1 MANRLNVEMNL
12 DLTPFEKALGRL
24 QTKLGAL
31 SKQMQDVGSTLSQN
45 LTLPILGVGAAS
57 VKAFADMEKLNKG
70 LTAIMGSSDMA
81 AEELQKL
88 REVAKLPGL
97 GLKEAVQGSI
107 NLQAVGL
114 SADEARST
122 LFGFGKALAAVGKG
136 KFELEAI
143 QYQLTQMISK
153 NKLLAEDYKVIQSNL
168 PLMAAGMEAAF
179 GTNNIEAIRETGISA
194 KEFTLR
200 LSEALAKLP
209 QTQNVTGGLANAFEN
224 FSDNVFVA
232 TSELGGMIAGALN
245 LEGVLRKV
253 TNGLEGL
260 VRWFGELSP
269 LAKQNVVFF
278 AAFAASV
285 GPVLFV
291 IGKLAGGISVLS
303 GGLTALGGVFTAL
316 TGPVGLFV
324 LALTSL
330 GALAFSVYQN
340 YKLFNPTVE
349 TFNDYISQGTKNLI
363 AEQAQF
369 NSLISIVKDANVSTS
384 TRSRLMSEINQKY
397 GSYLPNLLSE
407 KSSIDDIKAA
417 QEGANKAFSEKIKLT
432 ALQGI
437 VEKQT
442 ARLVELAQQEY
453 EIEQQLS
460 KQRKQTAQ
468 QLPQLTN
475 AQFTYGQTSA
485 QLTNENIQQAASLRE
500 LEQKLKN
507 VRGAQKQLTDATK
520 QTQANLSKLLPGI
533 EPTVTGGKEPT
544 TPTAPALPIAPL
556 DTKALLAQEKAIS
569 NITSNI
575 AKLAQTAKGPFGFVR
590 AELSKITVLTPELNK
605 QKDALLEYQKAILQ
619 VSNQAAIFGENPLDA
634 QLRAT
639 ESALSSALETF
650 GPYSEAVRVLAD
662 EYDRLKEAVNDNKL
676 ATEQANKEQQFAIEL
691 QNVFANAFQAGANA
705 IANAGKGVTEAL
717 RAVGRAA
724 LQAAGDVLRAKIIEG
739 VASVVADS
747 LKKFG
752 LVGLAVAAGAG
763 AAAGALFQST
773 IGRIT
778 TPKLAKGGLAFG
790 QTMAVVGDN
799 PGARTDPEVI
809 APLSKLKDYLNPAGG
824 AFVAEAR
831 ISGTDLL
838 ILVNNAD
845 RANKRVR

>member
-1 MANRLNVEMNL
+1 SGFQRSLQMAEKSLARFGRQMANAGET
-12 DLTPFEKALGRL
+12 LTQSLTVPLG
-24 QTKLGAL
+24 G
-31 SKQMQDVGSTLSQN
+31 
-45 LTLPILGVGAAS
+45 LGVAA
-57 VKAFADMEKLNKG
+57 VKSFADMEKLNKG
-70 LTAIMGSSDMA
+70 LTAIMGSSEMA

-179 GTNNIEAIRETGISA
+179 GTNNIEAIRDTGISA

-224 FSDNVFVA
+224 FSDNVFIA
-232 TSELGGMIAGALN
+232 ASELGGIIAEAID
-245 LEGVLRKV
+245 LEGIMTKLSDSLQSAVS
-253 TNGLEGL
+253 
-260 VRWFGELSP
+260 WFKQLSP
-269 LAKQNVVFF
+269 GVQKAIVVF
-278 AAFAASV
+278 AAILAGI
-285 GPVLFV
+285 GPVIFIV
-291 IGKLAGGISVLS
+291 GKLASSISYLIVAFKSLIS
-303 GGLTALGGVFTAL
+303 IGPKIAAAWAFI
-316 TGPVGLFV
+316 TGPVGLTIAAIAGVIAVLVILYKRFEVVRQVINGVGYGFIELGKAAKTVFGNILEGFQNIREGNFREAAKNLKDAFV
-324 LALTSL
+324 GAQPFELGKSFVQGFAKGFEDNTDYLTPAIKKIQAETKKITSSIVGGTSF
-330 GALAFSVYQN
+330 GAFE
-340 YKLFNPTVE
+340 PTTGTGGGTVE
-349 TFNDYISQGTKNLI
+349 T
-363 AEQAQF
+363 
-369 NSLISIVKDANVSTS
+369 
-384 TRSRLMSEINQKY
+384 
-397 GSYLPNLLSE
+397 P
-407 KSSIDDIKAA
+407 
-417 QEGANKAFSEKIKLT
+417 KI
-432 ALQGI
+432 
-437 VEKQT
+437 
-442 ARLVELAQQEY
+442 
-453 EIEQQLS
+453 
-460 KQRKQTAQ
+460 
-468 QLPQLTN
+468 
-475 AQFTYGQTSA
+475 
-485 QLTNENIQQAASLRE
+485 
-500 LEQKLKN
+500 
-507 VRGAQKQLTDATK
+507 
-520 QTQANLSKLLPGI
+520 
-533 EPTVTGGKEPT
+533 
-544 TPTAPALPIAPL
+544 
-556 DTKALLAQEKAIS
+556 DTKAFLEQEKAIS

-575 AKLAQTAKGPFGFVR
+575 SKLAQTAKGPFGFVR

-605 QKDALLEYQKAILQ
+605 QKDALLEYQKAILL
-619 VSNQAAIFGENPLDA
+619 VSNQAAILGENPLDA

-691 QNVFANAFQAGANA
+691 QNVFASAFQAGANA

>member
-31 SKQMQDVGSTLSQN
+31 SKQMQDAGSTLSQN

-224 FSDNVFVA
+224 FSDNIFIA
-232 TSELGGMIAGALN
+232 ASELGAMISEALN
-245 LEGVLRKV
+245 LEGVLGTLTKAVENTIGFLKSLSPQAQKV
-253 TNGLEGL
+253 IVIFAAMLAGIGPLLFALGAFAKVWGVMLTGFKSIVSLGPKIAAAWTFISGPIGITIGAIVGLVAVLVILYKRFENVRRVINGLGMAFVEVGK
-260 VRWFGELSP
+260 F
-269 LAKQNVVFF
+269 AKE
-278 AAFAASV
+278 S
-285 GPVLFV
+285 
-291 IGKLAGGISVLS
+291 
-303 GGLTALGGVFTAL
+303 FTAL
-316 TGPVGLFV
+316 LEGFAKLKEGDLRGAAQSFGTALSGLNFIEYGKRA
-324 LALTSL
+324 ALGFAEGFEDT
-330 GALAFSVYQN
+330 
-340 YKLFNPTVE
+340 T
-349 TFNDYISQGTKNLI
+349 DYLSPAIENIKKQVK
-363 AEQAQF
+363 QAQSAF
-369 NSLISIVKDANVSTS
+369 GLSTF
-384 TRSRLMSEINQKY
+384 TPL
-397 GSYLPNLLSE
+397 
-407 KSSIDDIKAA
+407 DI
-417 QEGANKAFSEKIKLT
+417 
-432 ALQGI
+432 
-437 VEKQT
+437 
-442 ARLVELAQQEY
+442 
-453 EIEQQLS
+453 
-460 KQRKQTAQ
+460 
-468 QLPQLTN
+468 
-475 AQFTYGQTSA
+475 
-485 QLTNENIQQAASLRE
+485 
-500 LEQKLKN
+500 
-507 VRGAQKQLTDATK
+507 
-520 QTQANLSKLLPGI
+520 
-533 EPTVTGGKEPT
+533 T
-544 TPTAPALPIAPL
+544 TPTGGGGGGKTEPKI
-556 DTKALLAQEKAIS
+556 DTKALEAQEKAIS

-575 AKLAQTAKGPFGFVR
+575 SKLAQTAKGPFGFVR

-619 VSNQAAIFGENPLDA
+619 VSNRAAIFGENPLDA

-691 QNVFANAFQAGANA
+691 QNVFASAFQAGANA

>member
-179 GTNNIEAIRETGISA
+179 GTNNIEAIRDTGISA

-224 FSDNVFVA
+224 FSDNIFIA
-232 TSELGGMIAGALN
+232 ASELGAMIAEALN
-245 LEGVLRKV
+245 LEGVLKTLTKAVENTIGFLKSLSPQAQKV
-253 TNGLEGL
+253 IIIFAAMLAAIGPLLFALGAFTKVWGVMLTGFKSIVSLGPKIAAAWTFISGPIGITIGAIVGLVAVLVILYKRFENVRRVINGLGMAFVEVGK
-260 VRWFGELSP
+260 F
-269 LAKQNVVFF
+269 AKE
-278 AAFAASV
+278 S
-285 GPVLFV
+285 
-291 IGKLAGGISVLS
+291 
-303 GGLTALGGVFTAL
+303 FTAL
-316 TGPVGLFV
+316 LEGF
-324 LALTSL
+324 A
-330 GALAFSVYQN
+330 
-340 YKLFNPTVE
+340 KLKE
-349 TFNDYISQGTKNLI
+349 GDLKG
-363 AEQAQF
+363 
-369 NSLISIVKDANVSTS
+369 
-384 TRSRLMSEINQKY
+384 
-397 GSYLPNLLSE
+397 
-407 KSSIDDIKAA
+407 AA
-417 QEGANKAFSEKIKLT
+417 QSFGT
-432 ALQGI
+432 ALSGLNFI
-437 VEKQT
+437 
-442 ARLVELAQQEY
+442 EY
-453 EIEQQLS
+453 GKRAALGFAEGFED
-460 KQRKQTAQ
+460 TTDY
-468 QLPQLTN
+468 LTP
-475 AQFTYGQTSA
+475 AV
-485 QLTNENIQQAASLRE
+485 ENIKKKVKE
-500 LEQKLKN
+500 
-507 VRGAQKQLTDATK
+507 AQSAFG
-520 QTQANLSKLLPGI
+520 LSAFTPLDI
-533 EPTVTGGKEPT
+533 T
-544 TPTAPALPIAPL
+544 TPTGGGGGGKSEPKI
-556 DTKALLAQEKAIS
+556 DTKALEVQEKAIS

-590 AELSKITVLTPELNK
+590 AELSNITVLTPELNK
-605 QKDALLEYQKAILQ
+605 QKDALLEYQKALLQ
-619 VSNQAAIFGENPLDA
+619 VSNQAAIFGENPLEA
-634 QLRAT
+634 QLGAT
-639 ESALSSALETF
+639 ETALKSALETF

-662 EYDRLKEAVNDNKL
+662 EYDRLKVVIEENDEATLKAKERQMQYAEIAATLFDTLGSSL
-676 ATEQANKEQQFAIEL
+676 AASISSLESFGKAAKRAFLDVFGTIINEIVLL
-691 QNVFANAFQAGANA
+691 QIRNF
-705 IANAGKGVTEAL
+705 L
-717 RAVGRAA
+717 
-724 LQAAGDVLRAKIIEG
+724 
-739 VASVVADS
+739 ASP
-747 LKKFG
+747 
-752 LVGLAVAAGAG
+752 AG
-763 AAAGALFQST
+763 AALGPIGGAIALGAGKAFGSVLKALFGT
-773 IGRIT
+773 V
-778 TPKLAKGGLAFG
+778 KLAKGGLAFG
-790 QTMAVVGDN
+790 PTLATVGDN